1 MKRILEEYLP
11 DDDLFSTEDE
21 RVNALKH
28 IIYEK
33 LSETDKRVI
42 LLYAELGSQR
52 EVGRKLGVSASTVNI
67 LIKRIRNEILKHLD
81 NGNWNKEGGNI

>member
-1 MKRILEEYLP
+1 MKRILEDYLP
-11 DDDLFSTEDE
+11 DDDIMSEEEF
-21 RVNALKH
+21 RVNAIKH
-28 IIYEK
+28 IIYDK

-67 LIKRIRNEILKHLD
+67 LIKRIREDILRYFN
-81 NGNWNKEGGNI
+81 NGEF

>member
-1 MKRILEEYLP
+1 MAGGIINMKRILEEYLP
-11 DDDLFSTEDE
+11 DDDLFSVEDE
-21 RVNALKH
+21 RMNALKH

-81 NGNWNKEGGNI
+81 NGRI

>member
-11 DDDLFSTEDE
+11 DDDLFSVEDA
-21 RVNALKH
+21 RMNALKH

-81 NGNWNKEGGNI
+81 NGRI

>member
-1 MKRILEEYLP
+1 MKRILEDYLP
-11 DDDLFSTEDE
+11 DDDIMSEEEF
-21 RVNALKH
+21 RVNAIKH
-28 IIYEK
+28 IIYDK

-67 LIKRIRNEILKHLD
+67 LIKRIRKDILRYFN
-81 NGNWNKEGGNI
+81 NGEF

>member
-1 MKRILEEYLP
+1 MKRILEDYLP
-11 DDDLFSTEDE
+11 DDDIMSEEDF

-28 IIYEK
+28 IIYER

-67 LIKRIRNEILKHLD
+67 LIKRIREDILKYFKNQYD
-81 NGNWNKEGGNI
+81 S

>member
-1 MKRILEEYLP
+1 MAGGINMKRILEEYLP
-11 DDDLFSTEDE
+11 DDDLFSSEDA
-21 RVNALKH
+21 RMNALKH

-33 LSETDKRVI
+33 LSEIDKRVI

-81 NGNWNKEGGNI
+81 NGRI

>member
-11 DDDLFSTEDE
+11 DDDLFSVEDA
-21 RVNALKH
+21 RMNALKH

-81 NGNWNKEGGNI
+81 DVVS

>member
-11 DDDLFSTEDE
+11 DDDLFSVEDE
-21 RVNALKH
+21 RMNALKH

-81 NGNWNKEGGNI
+81 DVIS

>member
-11 DDDLFSTEDE
+11 DDDLFSVEDE

-28 IIYEK
+28 IIYDK

-81 NGNWNKEGGNI
+81 NGRI

>member
-1 MKRILEEYLP
+1 MGIINMKRILEDYLP
-11 DDDLFSTEDE
+11 DDDIMSEEDF

-28 IIYEK
+28 IIYER

-67 LIKRIRNEILKHLD
+67 LIKRIREDILKYFKNYGH
-81 NGNWNKEGGNI
+81 I

>member
-1 MKRILEEYLP
+1 MGIINMKRILEDYLP
-11 DDDLFSTEDE
+11 DDDVMSEE
-21 RVNALKH
+21 EWKVNALKH
-28 IIYEK
+28 IIYDR

-67 LIKRIRNEILKHLD
+67 LIKRIREDILKYFKNQYD
-81 NGNWNKEGGNI
+81 T

>member
-1 MKRILEEYLP
+1 MGIINMKRILEDYLP
-11 DDDLFSTEDE
+11 DDDIMSEE
-21 RVNALKH
+21 EYRVNAIKH
-28 IIYEK
+28 IIYDK

-67 LIKRIRNEILKHLD
+67 LIKRIREDILKYFKNQYD
-81 NGNWNKEGGNI
+81 S

>member
-11 DDDLFSTEDE
+11 DDDLFSAEDE
-21 RVNALKH
+21 RMNALKH

-81 NGNWNKEGGNI
+81 DVVS

>member
-1 MKRILEEYLP
+1 MGIINMKRILEDYLP
-11 DDDLFSTEDE
+11 DDDIMSEEEF

-28 IIYEK
+28 IIYER

-67 LIKRIRNEILKHLD
+67 LIKRIREDILKYFKNYD
-81 NGNWNKEGGNI
+81 NT

>member
-11 DDDLFSTEDE
+11 DDDLFSSEDA
-21 RVNALKH
+21 RMNALKH

-33 LSETDKRVI
+33 LSEIDKRVI

-81 NGNWNKEGGNI
+81 NGRI

>member
-1 MKRILEEYLP
+1 MGIINMKRILEDYLP
-11 DDDLFSTEDE
+11 DDDVMSEEEF
-21 RVNALKH
+21 RVNAIKH
-28 IIYEK
+28 IIYDK

-67 LIKRIRNEILKHLD
+67 LIRRIREDILKYFN
-81 NGNWNKEGGNI
+81 NGEF

>member
-1 MKRILEEYLP
+1 MGIINMKRILEDYLP
-11 DDDLFSTEDE
+11 DDDIMSEEEF
-21 RVNALKH
+21 RVNAIKH
-28 IIYEK
+28 IIYDK

-67 LIKRIRNEILKHLD
+67 LIKRIREDILKYFKNQYD
-81 NGNWNKEGGNI
+81 S

>member
-1 MKRILEEYLP
+1 MGIINMKRILEDYLP
-11 DDDLFSTEDE
+11 DDDIMSEEEF
-21 RVNALKH
+21 RVNAIKH
-28 IIYEK
+28 IIYDK

-67 LIKRIRNEILKHLD
+67 LIKRIRKDILKYFKNQYD
-81 NGNWNKEGGNI
+81 S

>member
-1 MKRILEEYLP
+1 MGIINMKRILEDYLP
-11 DDDLFSTEDE
+11 DDDIMSEEDF

-28 IIYEK
+28 IIYER

-67 LIKRIRNEILKHLD
+67 LIKRIREDILKYFKNYGD
-81 NGNWNKEGGNI
+81 I

>member
-11 DDDLFSTEDE
+11 DDDLFSVEDA
-21 RVNALKH
+21 RMNALKH

-81 NGNWNKEGGNI
+81 DVIS

>member
-11 DDDLFSTEDE
+11 DDGLFSAEDE
-21 RVNALKH
+21 RMNALKH

-67 LIKRIRNEILKHLD
+67 LIKRIRNEILKHLND
-81 NGNWNKEGGNI
+81 VIS

>member
-1 MKRILEEYLP
+1 MAGGIINMKRILEEYLP
-11 DDDLFSTEDE
+11 DDDLFSVEDA
-21 RVNALKH
+21 RMNALKH

-67 LIKRIRNEILKHLD
+67 LIKRIRNEILKHLED
-81 NGNWNKEGGNI
+81 GRI

>member
-1 MKRILEEYLP
+1 MAGGIINMKRILEEYLP
-11 DDDLFSTEDE
+11 DDDLFSVEDA
-21 RVNALKH
+21 RMNALKH

-81 NGNWNKEGGNI
+81 NGRI

>member
-11 DDDLFSTEDE
+11 DDDLFSSEDA
-21 RVNALKH
+21 RMNALKH

-81 NGNWNKEGGNI
+81 NGRI

>member
-1 MKRILEEYLP
+1 MAGGIINMKRILEEYLP
-11 DDDLFSTEDE
+11 DDDLFSVEDA
-21 RVNALKH
+21 RMNALKH

-81 NGNWNKEGGNI
+81 DVIS

>member
-1 MKRILEEYLP
+1 MKRILEDYLP
-11 DDDLFSTEDE
+11 DDDIMSEEEF
-21 RVNALKH
+21 RVNAIKH
-28 IIYEK
+28 IIYDK

-67 LIKRIRNEILKHLD
+67 LIKRIREDILKYFKNQYD
-81 NGNWNKEGGNI
+81 S